1 MLKTSIVAAGIAV
14 LFAAAPASAQS
25 PRVEVGAFG
34 GWTFSDGVSTETP
47 VLALDGN
54 IYDRVDTTDSFHW
67 GLNVGGFVSDNI
79 AVGFLFSQQLSTIE
93 ASGTNTK
100 KIGDMTVA
108 TYHGYVEY
116 NAGDSDATVRPYLL
130 FGLGATNYGSVSF
143 TTLAGQQREFG
154 GDTQFSGTIG
164 AGVKVYPNPK
174 AGIRFGARWTPTYI
188 KSDSEGWWCDPYWG
202 CYVVGN
208 ARSSNQFELN
218 AGVTFRF

>member
-34 GWTFSDGVSTETP
+34 GWTFSDGVSGDP
-47 VLALDGN
+47 ILALDGN
-54 IYDRVDTTDSFHW
+54 IYDRADTTDSFHW

-130 FGLGATNYGSVSF
+130 FGLGATNYGSLSF
-143 TTLAGQQREFG
+143 TTLAGQPRDFG

-164 AGVKVYPNPK
+164 AGVKVYPSPK
-174 AGIRFGARWTPTYI
+174 AGIRVGARWTPTYI

-208 ARSSNQFELN
+208 AQYSNQFELN